1 MNRQIMKCVSI
12 IIPIYNGEKFV
23 ERCLKSIYIQNYP
36 NIELILVNDASTDR
50 SYAVVQDFIEKNQK
64 SNIKTRHILS
74 RENQG
79 LSVTRNI
86 GIDNAN
92 GEYLFFID
100 IDDDLAD
107 SNVISD
113 FVNNIEEHNSDV
125 CIGGISLFE
134 GGKLVEDP
142 YYSISHLE
150 PILEHNIL
158 EKYISLSWAAVAWNR
173 LIRREIV
180 VRNNLK
186 FYPKLIHEDELWS
199 FHLYLLCEKVSFL
212 NRNTYN
218 YYTADNSNSITVIS
232 NSKIN
237 KKINALLIILDEQLK
252 ILKNAGIDYTK
263 EPYSGYVKFSVKRM
277 FFQLS
282 KENMKLKKIFHRIR
296 LRNKISKILRGY
308 NIMYFFLLINLLLY

>member
-1 MNRQIMKCVSI
+1 MKCVSI